1 MEGSS
6 QSKWVRPLISGN
18 SGMVDSQ
25 KSKVWPWALILSS
38 FFSWVIVTIGTG
50 AIVAVTLLLIG
61 YSETTSINLAIL
73 VSYLAIIP
81 LTGLLIYADG
91 SVDDTMDSMRLE
103 SVRKSLKL
111 VIVIPI
117 IVTLIDFVLVVL
129 YGISYD
135 AILGEPSPNTDIGVT
150 WDSGLAAIGVTFFS
164 IAILAPIAEELMFRG
179 YLLESIKRLHGD
191 VVAVIASSILFGL
204 AHFPDPY
211 TMGMATIGGMLYGYV
226 KIRTG
231 SLWPSIISHL
241 IWNMIA
247 LAVTYL

>member
-6 QSKWVRPLISGN
+6 QSNWVRSLISGN
-18 SGMVDSQ
+18 SEIVDSQ
-25 KSKVWPWALILSS
+25 KSKVWAWALILSS

-50 AIVAVTLLLIG
+50 AIVGITLLLIG

-73 VSYLAIIP
+73 ASYSAIIP

-91 SVDDTMDSMRLE
+91 SVNDTIESMRLE

-111 VIVIPI
+111 VIGIPI
-117 IVTLIDFVLVVL
+117 IVTLVDFVLVVL
-129 YGISYD
+129 YGILYN
-135 AILGEPSPNTDIGVT
+135 AILGEPSPNTDLGVT
-150 WDSGLAAIGVTFFS
+150 WDSGLFAIGITFFS

-179 YLLESIKRLHGD
+179 YLLKSIKKLHGD
-191 VVAVIASSILFGL
+191 VVAVVASSILFGL

-211 TMGMATIGGMLYGYV
+211 TIGIATIGGMLYGYV

-241 IWNMIA
+241 IWNTIA

>member
-6 QSKWVRPLISGN
+6 QSNWVRSLISGN
-18 SGMVDSQ
+18 SEIVDSQ
-25 KSKVWPWALILSS
+25 KSKVWTWALILSS

-50 AIVAVTLLLIG
+50 AIVGITLLLIG

-73 VSYLAIIP
+73 ASYSAIIP

-91 SVDDTMDSMRLE
+91 SVNDTIESMRLE

-111 VIVIPI
+111 VIGIPI
-117 IVTLIDFVLVVL
+117 IVTLVDFVLVVL
-129 YGISYD
+129 YGILYNSM
-135 AILGEPSPNTDIGVT
+135 LGEPSPNTDLGVT
-150 WDSGLAAIGVTFFS
+150 WDSGLFAIGITFFS

-179 YLLESIKRLHGD
+179 YLLESIKKLHGD
-191 VVAVIASSILFGL
+191 VVAVVASSILFGL

-211 TMGMATIGGMLYGYV
+211 TIGIATIGGMLYGYV

-241 IWNMIA
+241 IWNTIA